1 MAMAIK
7 HLALKPPPAT
17 KSTKLG
23 LLKLFAPQVP
33 NLLVKSAGH
42 FLSLT
47 PQSGYWDLRTTLTV
61 EFLRLWLGQ
70 PKQNTTVEDA
80 QGITTKQAKV
90 QANTWKVDVDVEVS
104 PEDEKM
110 LEELARRAIVV
121 MGSANIEKHI
131 PRVGVPSA
139 TGEWIGCRAKVMG
152 EKEEHEEREGWSEG
166 KKYQA
171 MMEEMEGG
179 EDGSVVLLLHGG
191 MFRSCSRGGFCFFIL
206 FFIRFVLFSPFFYY
220 YLYPYLYLYLYY
232 YIYITPITPRSIAN
246 IFPFFNSRGILVI

>member
-1 MAMAIK
+1 MAVR
-7 HLALKPPPAT
+7 HLTAKPPT
-17 KSTKLG
+17 TVSKSTKFG

-33 NLLVKSAGH
+33 SLLVKSAGH

-70 PKQNTTVEDA
+70 PKHTITVEEA
-80 QGITTKQAKV
+80 QSITTKQVKI

-104 PEDEKM
+104 LEDEEM

-121 MGSANIEKHI
+121 MGSADIEQHI
-131 PRVGVPSA
+131 PRVGIPSA
-139 TGEWIGCRAKVMG
+139 TAEWIGCRAKVPG

-171 MMEEMEGG
+171 MMEEVQGG
-179 EDGSVVLLLHGG
+179 EESSVVLLLHGG
-191 MFRSCSRGGFCFFIL
+191 MFRSCSSGGGFFLIFIL
-206 FFIRFVLFSPFFYY
+206 HPFFLIPLFILL
-220 YLYPYLYLYLYY
+220 LYS
-232 YIYITPITPRSIAN
+232 ITLLLLLSSEKSSIAN
-246 IFPFFNSRGILVI
+246 ILFNSRGILVI